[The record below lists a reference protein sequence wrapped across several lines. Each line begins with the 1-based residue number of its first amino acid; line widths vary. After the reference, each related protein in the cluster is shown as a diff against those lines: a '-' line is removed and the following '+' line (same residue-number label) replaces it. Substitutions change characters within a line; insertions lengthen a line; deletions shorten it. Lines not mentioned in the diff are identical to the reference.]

1 MKFPVNFGQPGGY
14 FDSAPVRLHEM
25 KGTFAITF
33 LLASLS
39 AGFIALGATM
49 TFRLTPARTQR
60 QILNWLAGWFGK
72 GVVLPLAIWG
82 AMNLGL
88 SWNLPAFMPSVQ
100 AIQNSGV
107 SWFPEWLRV
116 TFLGA
121 FIVSSYWAAAT
132 LAWVL
137 FTTSY
142 AVDPEARTQ
151 FHALCWTCT
160 VGLGIPALL
169 VLLIGGWA
177 ALGLAAVIILAPM
190 AGYAPGILTPKKMPP
205 MYARAVARMK
215 FGKYSEAEWE
225 IIRELE
231 KSEDDFDGWMMLAD
245 LYATRFMDVSEAE
258 RTILDICDHPKTTP
272 SQLSVALHRLSDWQL
287 KIAGDPDAARRAL
300 QMVINRLPGTHLAHM
315 AELRLKQL
323 PHSAREL
330 KEQQTETRIHL
341 PALGNT
347 LDQTNET
354 ALPPFEKKE
363 AARQANACV
372 EQLKAD
378 PNHVPPREKLARLFA
393 EHLERADLGIEQ
405 LQLLLNLPDQPD
417 NKRAEWL
424 ALTAAWHLKY
434 LDDPPNGCRFLERI
448 IQEYPDTPHA
458 LSARYRLDQL
468 KRKLPAAS

>member
-1 MKFPVNFGQPGGY
+1 
-14 FDSAPVRLHEM
+14 M
-25 KGTFAITF
+25 KGTLAVAF

-39 AGFIALGATM
+39 AGFIGLGAAM
-49 TFRLTPARTQR
+49 TFRLTPSRTQR
-60 QILNWLAGWFGK
+60 QIVHWLASWLGK
-72 GVVLPLAIWG
+72 GVLLPLTIWG

-100 AIQNSGV
+100 AVQNSGMP
-107 SWFPEWLRV
+107 WFPEWLRV
-116 TFLGA
+116 TALGG
-121 FIVSSYWAAAT
+121 FIISSYWATAT

-151 FHALCWTCT
+151 FHALCWTCG

-169 VLLIGGWA
+169 ILLIGGWA
-177 ALGLAAVIILAPM
+177 ALGLACVIILTPM

-205 MYARAVARMK
+205 MYARAIARMK
-215 FGKYSEAEWE
+215 FGKYTEAEWE

-231 KSEDDFDGWMMLAD
+231 KCEDDFDGWMMLAD
-245 LYATRFMDVSEAE
+245 LYATRFQDVAEAE
-258 RTILDICDHPKTTP
+258 RTVLDICDHPKTTP

-300 QMVINRLPGTHLAHM
+300 QMIINRLAGTHLAHM

-323 PHSAREL
+323 PHSVQEL
-330 KEQQTETRIHL
+330 RDQQTDTRIRL

-347 LDQTNET
+347 LDDTGN
-354 ALPPFEKKE
+354 AAIPPLEHKE

-393 EHLERADLGIEQ
+393 EHLGRADLGLEQ
-405 LQLLLNLPDQPD
+405 LQLLLNLPDQLD

-424 ALTAAWHLKY
+424 ALTAAWHLRY
-434 LDDPPNGCRFLERI
+434 CDDPASGRRFLERI
-448 IQEYPDTPHA
+448 IQEFPNTPHA
-458 LSARYRLDQL
+458 LSARYRLEQL
-468 KRKLPAAS
+468 KKKLSQQVP